1 MAGLRYLI
9 VDDSPTVRLTIRQ
22 ALRQEST
29 PNQSVAEADSAQSAI
44 TKFDAE
50 HPDVVFLDIDL
61 TRVDPST
68 LDSGRTLDL
77 LHPAAQTD
85 REAPNVARY
94 MLAKNAKLKIVVCTG
109 NTPDDSR
116 VRELIKLGAFHILSK
131 PVHLAQIR
139 EVLKDVRAEHDQ
151 MVEDADEA
159 SADSYG
165 RGF

>member
-1 MAGLRYLI
+1 MAALRYLI

-29 PNQSVAEADSAQSAI
+29 PAQLVSEADSAGAAI
-44 TKFDAE
+44 TRFDEE

-61 TRVDPST
+61 TAVDPASRDAARV
-68 LDSGRTLDL
+68 LDF
-77 LHPAAQTD
+77 LHPVANTD
-85 REAPNVARY
+85 RDAPNVARY
-94 MLAKNAKLKIVVCTG
+94 MLGKNAKLKIVVCTG
-109 NTPDDSR
+109 NPTDDPR

-151 MVEDADEA
+151 MVDESDDASTA
-159 SADSYG
+159 RYQ